1 MWDIGS
7 GLGAREWSGVGTR
20 EGYGLP
26 SGRGTLRAGTSRCE
40 SPDIVQDDQ
49 IADKIDSEET
59 TVWQRARVQGDKVM
73 WLTTAS
79 KDQVTATST
88 VGWIESNCYKS

>member
-1 MWDIGS
+1 MV
-7 GLGAREWSGVGTR
+7 LLV
-20 EGYGLP
+20 LFCVHQ
-26 SGRGTLRAGTSRCE
+26 RAPESINYQVDQSTSRCE

-49 IADKIDSEET
+49 IADKIDGEET
-59 TVWQRARVQGDKVM
+59 MVWQRARVQGDKVM